1 VAVTR
6 RSIGFPLTLGVTLLL
21 LVLALAVAWH
31 LQILVWDDVRAV
43 QKGLTDTDWV
53 LLVLGAVSFVLI
65 MGGVFWLCLWL
76 VREIGVNQRQ
86 TAFIDAVTH
95 EMRTPLASLRL
106 HLDTLERHD
115 PERERRLEFLTR
127 MRGDLER
134 LDETVEQVLQAA
146 RLEGRG
152 PRPRLQNVSLRDL
165 LDECIEEIRTSH
177 GLAPGAVRLDAGSPS
192 TVKGD
197 PTELAVV
204 FRNLLE
210 NAVKY
215 SDDPVEVKVRVSG
228 RQDGRVSVEIADRGI
243 GIPSRELGKIFQRFY
258 RVGRDVQ
265 RTAAGLGLGL
275 FIVRTLVRRQG
286 GRVVARSEG
295 GGQGSRFV
303 VTLRAAT

>member
-1 VAVTR
+1 MTR
-6 RSIGFPLTLGVTLLL
+6 RSIGFPLALGVTLLL
-21 LVLALAVAWH
+21 LVLALAVAWQ

-43 QKGLTDTDWV
+43 QQGLTETDWW
-53 LLVLGAVSFVLI
+53 LLVLGAVFFALVI
-65 MGGVFWLCLWL
+65 AGVFWLWLWL

-86 TAFIDAVTH
+86 SAFIDAVTH

-115 PERERRLEFLTR
+115 PERERRIEFLSR
-127 MRGDLER
+127 MRDDLER
-134 LDETVEQVLQAA
+134 LDQTVEQVLQAA

-152 PRPRLQNVSLRDL
+152 PRPKFESVDLRDL
-165 LDECIEEIRTSH
+165 LDQCIEEIRSSH
-177 GLAPGAVRLDAGSPS
+177 GLAPGAVHLDAGSPS
-192 TVKGD
+192 AVKGD

-228 RQDGRVSVEIADRGI
+228 RPDGRVSVEIADQGI

-258 RVGRDVQ
+258 RAGRDMQ

-275 FIVRTLVRRQG
+275 FIVRNLVRRQG

-295 GGQGSRFV
+295 WGQGSRFV
-303 VTLRAAT
+303 VTLRAAS

>member
-1 VAVTR
+1 MTR
-6 RSIGFPLTLGVTLLL
+6 RSIGFPLTIGVVLLV
-21 LVLALAVAWH
+21 LVLALAVAWN
-31 LQILVWDDVRAV
+31 LRILVWEDVRAV

-53 LLVLGAVSFVLI
+53 LLVLGAIFFALI
-65 MGGVFWLCLWL
+65 IVGVFWLCLWL

-86 TAFIDAVTH
+86 RAFIDAVTH

-115 PERERRLEFLTR
+115 PERERRFEFLTR

-134 LDETVEQVLQAA
+134 LDQTVEQVLTAA
-146 RLEGRG
+146 RLEGSS
-152 PRPRLQNVSLRDL
+152 PRRPLQRVSLPDL
-165 LDECIEEIRTSH
+165 LDECIEEIRASH
-177 GLAPGAVRLDAGSPS
+177 GLAPGAVRLDVGSPS

-197 PTELAVV
+197 PTELAVI

-215 SDDPVEVKVRVSG
+215 SDDPVEVRVRVAG
-228 RQDGRVSVEIADRGI
+228 GENGRVSVEIADSGI
-243 GIPSRELGKIFQRFY
+243 GIPSSELGKIFQRFY
-258 RVGRDVQ
+258 RAGRDVQ

-275 FIVRTLVRRQG
+275 FIVRNLVRRQG

-303 VTLRAAT
+303 VTLRVAS